1 MAFRGCL
8 RYLLCVLL
16 LTSPFAFG
24 KAAPD
29 SSNGL
34 SEVDLFHQGDLGV
47 HTFRIPALV
56 QSKRGVLIAVVDA
69 RFESTRDLPAKI
81 ALAMRRS
88 VDNGAHWTPIRI
100 ILQPKTGGVGD
111 ASLLLDRE
119 SGRIW
124 CFHGYGPPGIG
135 FNTAKPGSTTGPDTL
150 QLHAIYSDDDGETWS
165 APRDLTPQIKDPAW
179 QAFFATSG
187 TAIETSTGRFLLPI
201 VVRDAKGQIH
211 SANLYSDDHGESWRR
226 GEFIGTGTDESHAV
240 ELPGGVILQNM
251 RTSKG
256 TRAIARSTDGGRTFG
271 AVTQDST
278 LVDPGCNA
286 GIVRYRNQKTDA
298 LIFTNAA
305 SHKRENLTVKVSY
318 DEGHTWPSSRVL
330 YPGPAAYSTVIPLQ
344 NGDVAVLYERG
355 AVDSIE
361 KITFARFPFGWI
373 TTP

>member
-1 MAFRGCL
+1 MALPGTL
-8 RYLLCVLL
+8 RSLLCLL
-16 LTSPFAFG
+16 LLASPFAFG
-24 KAAPD
+24 KTAHR
-29 SSNGL
+29 SSAGL
-34 SEVDLFHQGDLGV
+34 FEVDLFHQGDLGV

-56 QSKRGVLIAVVDA
+56 QSKSGVLIAIADA

-88 VDNGAHWTPIRI
+88 FDNGAHWTPVRI
-100 ILQPKTGGVGD
+100 IFQPQAGGVGD

-119 SGRIW
+119 TGRIW
-124 CFHGYGPPGIG
+124 CFHAYGPPGIG
-135 FNTAKPGSTTGPDTL
+135 FSTAKPGSTTGSTTL

-165 APRDLTPQIKDPAW
+165 APRDLTPQVKDPAW

-201 VVRDAKGQIH
+201 VVRNADGQIH
-211 SANLYSDDHGESWRR
+211 SANLYSDNHGETWHH
-226 GEFIGTGTDESHAV
+226 GQFIGTGTDESHPV

-256 TRAIARSTDGGRTFG
+256 RRAVARSTDGGRTFG

-278 LVDPGCNA
+278 LVDPACNA
-286 GIVRYRNQKTDA
+286 GITRYIHGSTDV

-305 SHKRENLTVKVSY
+305 SHKRENLTVRWS
-318 DEGHTWPSSRVL
+318 DDQGRTWPSSRVL

-344 NGDVAVLYERG
+344 NGEIAVLYERG

-361 KITFARFPFGWI
+361 TITFARFPFDWI
-373 TTP
+373 TTH

>member
-1 MAFRGCL
+1 VVLRGSL
-8 RYLLCVLL
+8 RYLFYVLL
-16 LTSPFAFG
+16 LISPFASG
-24 KAAPD
+24 KTAPEP
-29 SSNGL
+29 STGIFQ
-34 SEVDLFHQGDLGV
+34 VDLFHQGDLGV

-56 QSKRGVLIAVVDA
+56 QSKHGVLIAVADA

-88 VDNGAHWTPIRI
+88 FDNGAHWTPIRI
-100 ILQPKTGGVGD
+100 ILQPQAGGVGD

-119 SGRIW
+119 TGRIW

-135 FNTAKPGSTTGPDTL
+135 FHTAKPGSPTGPDTL

-165 APRDLTPQIKDPAW
+165 VPRDLTPQVKDPAW

-187 TAIETSTGRFLLPI
+187 TAIETSAGRFLLPI
-201 VVRDAKGQIH
+201 VVRDAQGQIH
-211 SANLYSDDHGESWRR
+211 SANIYSDDHGKTWRR

-251 RTSKG
+251 RTGRG

-271 AVTQDST
+271 ALTQDSM
-278 LVDPGCNA
+278 LIDPGCNA
-286 GIVRYRNQKTDA
+286 GITRYRNQKTDA

-305 SHKRENLTVKVSY
+305 SHKRENLTVRASY
-318 DEGHTWPSSRVL
+318 DEGRTWPSSRVL
-330 YPGPAAYSTVIPLQ
+330 YPGPAAYSTVIALQ
-344 NGDVAVLYERG
+344 NGEIAVLYERG

-373 TTP
+373 ATR